1 MLSLRKKEMGQSFAY
16 VAVFTVKENNYV
28 A

>member
-1 MLSLRKKEMGQSFAY
+1 MGQSFAY

>member
-1 MLSLRKKEMGQSFAY
+1 FFAY
-16 VAVFTVKENNYV
+16 ATVITVKENNHV

>member
-1 MLSLRKKEMGQSFAY
+1 MGQFFAY
-16 VAVFTVKENNYV
+16 ATVITVKENDHG

>member
-1 MLSLRKKEMGQSFAY
+1 MGQSFAY
-16 VAVFTVKENNYV
+16 VAVFTVKENNHV

>member
-1 MLSLRKKEMGQSFAY
+1 MGQFFAY
-16 VAVFTVKENNYV
+16 VAVITEKENNYV

>member
-1 MLSLRKKEMGQSFAY
+1 MGQFFAY
-16 VAVFTVKENNYV
+16 ATVFAVMGDNYV

>member
-1 MLSLRKKEMGQSFAY
+1 LLSLRKKEMGQFFAY
-16 VAVFTVKENNYV
+16 VAVITVKENNYV

>member
-1 MLSLRKKEMGQSFAY
+1 MGQFFAY
-16 VAVFTVKENNYV
+16 VAVITVKENNYV

>member
-1 MLSLRKKEMGQSFAY
+1 MGQFFAY
-16 VAVFTVKENNYV
+16 VAVITVKENNDV

>member
-1 MLSLRKKEMGQSFAY
+1 MGQFFAY
-16 VAVFTVKENNYV
+16 VAVITLKENNYV

>member
-1 MLSLRKKEMGQSFAY
+1 MGQFFAY
-16 VAVFTVKENNYV
+16 VAVMTVKENNYV

>member
-1 MLSLRKKEMGQSFAY
+1 MGQFFAY
-16 VAVFTVKENNYV
+16 VAVITVKEDNYV

>member
-1 MLSLRKKEMGQSFAY
+1 MGQFFAY
-16 VAVFTVKENNYV
+16 VAVITFKENNYV

>member
-1 MLSLRKKEMGQSFAY
+1 MGQFFAY
-16 VAVFTVKENNYV
+16 VAVFTVKGNNHV

>member
-1 MLSLRKKEMGQSFAY
+1 MGQFFAY
-16 VAVFTVKENNYV
+16 AAVFTVKENNHV

>member
-1 MLSLRKKEMGQSFAY
+1 MGQFFAY
-16 VAVFTVKENNYV
+16 VAVITVKEINDV

>member
-1 MLSLRKKEMGQSFAY
+1 MGQIFAY
-16 VAVFTVKENNYV
+16 VAVITVKEINYV

>member
-1 MLSLRKKEMGQSFAY
+1 MGQFFAY
-16 VAVFTVKENNYV
+16 VTVITVKENNHV

>member
-1 MLSLRKKEMGQSFAY
+1 MGQFFAY
-16 VAVFTVKENNYV
+16 VAVITVKEINHV

>member
-1 MLSLRKKEMGQSFAY
+1 MGHFFAY
-16 VAVFTVKENNYV
+16 VAVITVKENNYV

>member
-1 MLSLRKKEMGQSFAY
+1 MGQFFAY
-16 VAVFTVKENNYV
+16 ATVITVKENNYV

>member
-1 MLSLRKKEMGQSFAY
+1 MGQFFAY
-16 VAVFTVKENNYV
+16 VAVITVKENNNV

>member
-1 MLSLRKKEMGQSFAY
+1 MGQFLAY
-16 VAVFTVKENNYV
+16 VAVITVKENNYV

>member
-1 MLSLRKKEMGQSFAY
+1 MGQLFAY
-16 VAVFTVKENNYV
+16 VAVITVKEINHV

>member
-1 MLSLRKKEMGQSFAY
+1 MGQFFAY
-16 VAVFTVKENNYV
+16 VAVITVKEINYV

>member
-1 MLSLRKKEMGQSFAY
+1 MGQFFAY
-16 VAVFTVKENNYV
+16 VAVITVKENNCV

>member
-1 MLSLRKKEMGQSFAY
+1 MGQFFAY
-16 VAVFTVKENNYV
+16 VAVITLKEINYV

>member
-1 MLSLRKKEMGQSFAY
+1 MGQFFAY
-16 VAVFTVKENNYV
+16 VAVITIKENNYV

>member
-1 MLSLRKKEMGQSFAY
+1 M
-16 VAVFTVKENNYV
+16 AVITVKENNYV

>member
-1 MLSLRKKEMGQSFAY
+1 MGQFFAY
-16 VAVFTVKENNYV
+16 VAVITVKEHNYV